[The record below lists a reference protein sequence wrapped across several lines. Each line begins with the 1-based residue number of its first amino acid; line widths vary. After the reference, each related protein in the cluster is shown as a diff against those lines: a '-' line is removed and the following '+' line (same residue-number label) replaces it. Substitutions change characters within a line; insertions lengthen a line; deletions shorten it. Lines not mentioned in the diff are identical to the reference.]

1 MPKRYTPTSA
11 AADVEA
17 ALRLL
22 EGRWK
27 LVILFHLFGG
37 KVMRF
42 SDLERAIPNITQ
54 KMLGQQLRGM
64 AADGI
69 VVRTAYPQVPPKV
82 EYRLTSWGQSLC
94 PTLDAILKWAD
105 RRPADR
111 KRAPRADGLLLLN
124 NEQTGSYQFAGRVS
138 TDKRA
143 SRIVGKQEVI
153 RSLPVARHV
162 PAVDGYNLSS
172 INARCGCPSRKGA
185 WPVALDGAMRT
196 LSVYIGI

>member
-54 KMLGQQLRGM
+54 KMLGQQLRQLGSGRNRC
-64 AADGI
+64 AYS
-69 VVRTAYPQVPPKV
+69 YPQVPPKV
-82 EYRLTSWGQSLC
+82 EY
-94 PTLDAILKWAD
+94 
-105 RRPADR
+105 
-111 KRAPRADGLLLLN
+111 
-124 NEQTGSYQFAGRVS
+124 V
-138 TDKRA
+138 
-143 SRIVGKQEVI
+143 
-153 RSLPVARHV
+153 
-162 PAVDGYNLSS
+162 
-172 INARCGCPSRKGA
+172 
-185 WPVALDGAMRT
+185 
-196 LSVYIGI
+196 